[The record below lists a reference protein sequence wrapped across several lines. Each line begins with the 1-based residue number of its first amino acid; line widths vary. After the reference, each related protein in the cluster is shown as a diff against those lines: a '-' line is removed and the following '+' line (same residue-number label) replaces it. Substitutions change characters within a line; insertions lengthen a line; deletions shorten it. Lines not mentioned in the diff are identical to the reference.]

1 MISISCHSS
10 INGHGSVLERSKTV
24 PRGAQGGARMSTS
37 EPPLA
42 PRGAP
47 RKPATGP
54 NKVPIWLHDAS
65 RWRQY
70 WPRCCP
76 KTVPSS
82 NTGLLLL
89 LPLLMLLLMLF
100 LLHPIPPPCEGGSSM
115 GGGLEIPPCRNTLW
129 GGSRKPYTRNF
140 VGEGL
145 LLEPLGSTP
154 PIGEVQLVFSFGGG
168 LESPSHTIDPGRD
181 IWRPQTLLRDRPC

>member
-82 NTGLLLL
+82 NTGLLLF

-115 GGGLEIPPCRNTLW
+115 GGVSRSPLQKYTMGRFQKTIYQKFRRRRLAFGAARKHPTHRRSPASLLLW
-129 GGSRKPYTRNF
+129 GGPGEPFTYDRSRQGY
-140 VGEGL
+140 
-145 LLEPLGSTP
+145 LETSDTP
-154 PIGEVQLVFSFGGG
+154 SG
-168 LESPSHTIDPGRD
+168 
-181 IWRPQTLLRDRPC
+181 

>member
-82 NTGLLLL
+82 NTGLLLF
-89 LPLLMLLLMLF
+89 LPLLILLLMLF
-100 LLHPIPPPCEGGSSM
+100 LLHPIPPPCEGGSTM
-115 GGGLEIPPCRNTLW
+115 GGGLEIPPLMAEIH
-129 GGSRKPYTRNF
+129 Y
-140 VGEGL
+140 
-145 LLEPLGSTP
+145 
-154 PIGEVQLVFSFGGG
+154 GEVPENPIPEISSAKACFWSRS
-168 LESPSHTIDPGRD
+168 EAPHP
-181 IWRPQTLLRDRPC
+181 